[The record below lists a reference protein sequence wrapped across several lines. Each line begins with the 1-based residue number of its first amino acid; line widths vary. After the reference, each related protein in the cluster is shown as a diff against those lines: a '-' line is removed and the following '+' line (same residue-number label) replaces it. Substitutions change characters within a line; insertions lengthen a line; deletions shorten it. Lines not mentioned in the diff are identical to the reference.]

1 MSKEAK
7 HVYQFGPFRLDS
19 VERTLHHGQQPVSL
33 TLKAFDVLV
42 LLVRNS
48 GHVLPK
54 DELMNAVWADTAVEE
69 SNLSQNI
76 YVLRKALG
84 QNANGKE
91 FIETVPRLGY
101 RFTEPVLE
109 IQPRDRDLAL
119 ERHTSSHA
127 QVEPIENRES
137 RRAAEHPS
145 IAEARPA
152 PRRSFNPAVF
162 IPKWPRTLWL
172 RVIVATAST
181 VFTSVL
187 LIRMY
192 QPAPVVSSVVVL
204 PFVNATG
211 DAQAEYLSDG
221 IADDVIDDLCCLRGL
236 QLIGRSSA
244 FHFKNSTE
252 DPRQTGKALN
262 VAAVLT
268 GRITRAGGGLILRAE
283 LVDVMS
289 GKELWQKR
297 YWRNSGA
304 VAGLHDEISRDLITR
319 FHWGFRLSNP
329 PVRSEAYELYL
340 KNKFYFFKGT
350 LPDMRRAIA
359 YGQQAVEK
367 DPKFAAAY
375 AFLAF
380 SYIFSDCRGKGDCF
394 ASEFAAEDLAKQ
406 ALQLDPGL
414 GVPHVVL
421 AIVKTYR
428 LDWVMAQ
435 YEFQR
440 AIELSPT
447 NAIAH
452 ASYAFYYLV
461 PHRKYE
467 EAIHEFRVALA
478 QDPYEPVINAHL
490 AWALFCGE
498 KDTEAAQIL
507 EKDLQMNP
515 EVPQLYMLLRTIY
528 AFEGRYEE
536 ATAIIRKYAPN
547 LPIPQGRLNAE
558 AYWRTELQL
567 SSSDLIRQ
575 TYAYAALG
583 KSDDALLIL
592 EKSLMQDQGR
602 AARWIR
608 APFLG
613 GLRLEP
619 RYAQLMRGFRLPR

>member
-1 MSKEAK
+1 
-7 HVYQFGPFRLDS
+7 
-19 VERTLHHGQQPVSL
+19 
-33 TLKAFDVLV
+33 
-42 LLVRNS
+42 
-48 GHVLPK
+48 
-54 DELMNAVWADTAVEE
+54 
-69 SNLSQNI
+69 
-76 YVLRKALG
+76 
-84 QNANGKE
+84 
-91 FIETVPRLGY
+91 
-101 RFTEPVLE
+101 
-109 IQPRDRDLAL
+109 
-119 ERHTSSHA
+119 
-127 QVEPIENRES
+127 
-137 RRAAEHPS
+137 
-145 IAEARPA
+145 
-152 PRRSFNPAVF
+152 
-162 IPKWPRTLWL
+162 
-172 RVIVATAST
+172 
-181 VFTSVL
+181 
-187 LIRMY
+187 
-192 QPAPVVSSVVVL
+192 
-204 PFVNATG
+204 
-211 DAQAEYLSDG
+211 
-221 IADDVIDDLCCLRGL
+221 
-236 QLIGRSSA
+236 
-244 FHFKNSTE
+244 
-252 DPRQTGKALN
+252 
-262 VAAVLT
+262 
-268 GRITRAGGGLILRAE
+268 
-283 LVDVMS
+283 
-289 GKELWQKR
+289 
-297 YWRNSGA
+297 
-304 VAGLHDEISRDLITR
+304 
-319 FHWGFRLSNP
+319 
-329 PVRSEAYELYL
+329 
-340 KNKFYFFKGT
+340 
-350 LPDMRRAIA
+350 
-359 YGQQAVEK
+359 
-367 DPKFAAAY
+367 
-375 AFLAF
+375 
-380 SYIFSDCRGKGDCF
+380 
-394 ASEFAAEDLAKQ
+394 
-406 ALQLDPGL
+406 LQLDPGL